1 MKTRRQVFAESAERN
16 RIADATPEF
25 CTANRL
31 VTDQNGKTGR
41 AFSLGKYPAR
51 HNACEAI
58 ALHNAKVLTGRESKL
73 SDAIEAVVR
82 GRAVPMKGFFGT
94 LPWKLG
100 RVLANEGVPFEKV
113 RFRECVSDGV
123 YILSFWNKKPWKNG
137 LHTVAATRNGGTFT
151 LYNWSGTTVRN
162 DEAFRKMKRRF
173 VCGHKIV
180 S

>member
-1 MKTRRQVFAESAERN
+1 MKTRKQVFAQSETQN
-16 RIADATPEF
+16 RLADENPEF
-25 CTANRL
+25 CTKNRL

-41 AFSLGKYPAR
+41 AFRLGKYPAR

-58 ALHNAKVLTGRESKL
+58 ALHNVCVLTGRESKL
-73 SDAIEAVVR
+73 SEQIEAVVR
-82 GRAVPMKGFFGT
+82 GRAVPGRGFFGT

-100 RVLANEGVPFEKV
+100 KVLASENIPYKKV
-113 RFRECVSDGV
+113 SFRELGADGV

-137 LHTVAATRNGGTFT
+137 LHTVAAKRENGAFT
-151 LYNWSGTTVRN
+151 LYNWSGATVWS

-173 VCGHKIV
+173 VCGYEIV